1 MKKIAGYL
9 YILMGAACILAAA
22 FIIRNNLIENEQA
35 GSASDQFLEGVIEQI
50 PNTVLAV
57 SGDMPVVDVDGHSFI
72 GTVEIPSLGLLLPVQ
87 NEWDKKAAKYAIC
100 RYMGSV
106 YDNDLI
112 ICGHN
117 YEEHFGRLNELNTG
131 DDVIVTDMNGISFYF
146 KVSNIETLGAMDSEK
161 MESGDWDLTLFT
173 CTIGGANRVT
183 IRCEATGEYTETGAT
198 PDVLD
203 AAEKSK
209 HIRKQD

>member
-1 MKKIAGYL
+1 MKKIVGYL
-9 YILMGAACILAAA
+9 YILVGAACIMVAA

-50 PNTVLAV
+50 PNTVLAA

-87 NEWDKKAAKYAIC
+87 NEWDKKAARYAIC

-117 YEEHFGRLNELNTG
+117 YEEHFGRLGELNTG

-146 KVSNIETLGAMDSEK
+146 KVSNIETLGATDTEE
-161 MESGDWDLTLFT
+161 MEAGDWDLTLFT

-183 IRCEATGEYTETGAT
+183 IRCEATGEFTETGAT

>member
-1 MKKIAGYL
+1 MKKIVGYI
-9 YILMGAACILAAA
+9 YILMGAACILIAAI
-22 FIIRNNLIENEQA
+22 IIRNNLNENAQA
-35 GSASDQFLEGVIEQI
+35 GSASDEFLEGVIAQI
-50 PNTVLAV
+50 PDTVLAA
-57 SGDMPVVDVDGHSFI
+57 SGDMPVVDVEGHSFI

-87 NEWDKKAAKYAIC
+87 NEWDKANAKYAVC
-100 RYMGSV
+100 RYTGSV

-112 ICGHN
+112 IAGHN
-117 YEEHFGRLNELNTG
+117 YDEHFGKLKELNTG

-146 KVSNIETLGAMDSEK
+146 KVSNIETLGPMDSDK
-161 MESGDWDLTLFT
+161 MKSGDWDLTLFT

-183 IRCEATGEYTETGAT
+183 VRCEATGEYTETGAT

-209 HIRKQD
+209 HIRK